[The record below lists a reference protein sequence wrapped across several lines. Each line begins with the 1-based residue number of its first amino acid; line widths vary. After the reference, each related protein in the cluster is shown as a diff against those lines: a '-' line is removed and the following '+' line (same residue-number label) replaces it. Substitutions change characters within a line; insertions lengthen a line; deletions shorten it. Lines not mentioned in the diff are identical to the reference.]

1 MKNEQS
7 VKVGGEVTS
16 MGKTM
21 DSEQIINV
29 DSLTI
34 GYDDR
39 VVLEDITF
47 SVAKGEV
54 FIILGGSGCGKT
66 TLLKCLIGLNQP
78 WEGDIRIKGQSIVD
92 AEGDDK
98 RRIMRSLGVLY
109 QSGALFGSLSV
120 KDNIALPLEEYTC
133 LPPEMINSV
142 VEDKL
147 ALVGLNGFE
156 DYMPGSLSGGMK
168 KRVGLARAM
177 ALNPEILFFDEPSAG
192 LDPVSA
198 AQLDRLILSIR
209 ESLGTTMVIVT
220 HELDSIFAVGD
231 TAIMLDKNTKG
242 IVARGAPEDLRRDPP
257 NEWVAEFMSR
267 SGLERSLPC
276 SQTDGES

>member
-1 MKNEQS
+1 
-7 VKVGGEVTS
+7 
-16 MGKTM
+16 M
-21 DSEQIINV
+21 DEQIIRV
-29 DSLTI
+29 DSLTV

-39 VVLEDITF
+39 VVLDDITF
-47 SVAKGEV
+47 SVAKGGI

-66 TLLKCLIGLNQP
+66 TLLKCLIGLNRP
-78 WEGDIRIKGQSIVD
+78 WSGDIRIKGKSIVE
-92 AEGDDK
+92 AEGDEK
-98 RRIMRSLGVLY
+98 RSIMRSFGVLY
-109 QSGALFGSLSV
+109 QSGALFGSLTV
-120 KDNIALPLEEYTC
+120 RDNIALPLEEYTC
-133 LPPEMINSV
+133 LPPEMVSCV

-156 DYMPGSLSGGMK
+156 DFMPGALSGGMR

-198 AQLDRLILSIR
+198 AQLDRLILNIR

-231 TAIMLDKNTKG
+231 TAIMLDKNTRG
-242 IVARGAPEDLRRDPP
+242 VVANGSPEALRRDPP
-257 NEWVAEFMSR
+257 NEWVREFMGR
-267 SGLERSLPC
+267 SGLARN
-276 SQTDGES
+276 DGTAGEGGKVNGEQ

>member
-1 MKNEQS
+1 MRHGVFNNWFRF
-7 VKVGGEVTS
+7 
-16 MGKTM
+16 M
-21 DSEQIINV
+21 DDSKQRSEKIIEV

-39 VVLEDITF
+39 VVLDDITF
-47 SVAKGEV
+47 SVSKGEI

-66 TLLKCLIGLNQP
+66 TLLKCLIGLNSP
-78 WEGDIRIKGQSIVD
+78 WRGDIRIKGKSIVD
-92 AEGDDK
+92 AEEEEK
-98 RRIMRSLGVLY
+98 RRLTRSFGVLY

-120 KDNIALPLEEYTC
+120 KDNIALPLEEYTP
-133 LPPEMINSV
+133 LPPEMITSV

-156 DYMPGSLSGGMK
+156 DYMPSALSGGMR
-168 KRVGLARAM
+168 KRVGLARAL

-198 AQLDRLILSIR
+198 AQLDRLVLNIR
-209 ESLGTTMVIVT
+209 DNLGTTMVIVT

-231 TAIMLDKNTKG
+231 TAIMLDKNTRG
-242 IVARGAPEDLRRDPP
+242 IVATGSPEDLCQNPP
-257 NEWVAEFMSR
+257 NEWVNEFMTR
-267 SGLERSLPC
+267 SGLSRSLPR
-276 SQTDGES
+276 